1 MTVWSCREIGVSHIP
16 GLSKTKGLN
25 MNNTVVI
32 ASAVL
37 LSFAPTSIDRVN
49 SGVAVGPSAT
59 AGDRDSVA
67 IGHRA
72 KTKGFPK
79 VSGETAAETIAVG
92 ADARAEGW
100 RCSAV
105 GARARAGVVSA
116 TALGRGTLA
125 WGPHMIAIGR
135 GALMEQVEASHDL
148 NVSNACGISGDSLW
162 LGGRLAHKMIDP
174 TGDSYIHEKLDGG
187 DGKSRWDVSTSPP
200 QTYTI
205 HGMDAYD
212 ARFDQNPQRFQQELF
227 DENVPATWTH
237 REEKDVAGGSL
248 HIAAGRGTGTAEGGA
263 IEFQTAPAGTVS
275 QNRKNVLKTA
285 VKIDT
290 NYAAQNA
297 TPMLLWDNQA
307 LTLKRVMVGP
317 PDSGGPGFRALVITN

>member
-1 MTVWSCREIGVSHIP
+1 MKTAVVSA
-16 GLSKTKGLN
+16 L
-25 MNNTVVI
+25 V
-32 ASAVL
+32 VL
-37 LSFAPTSIDRVN
+37 LLCAAAAVKRVERN
-49 SGVAVGPSAT
+49 
-59 AGDRDSVA
+59 VA
-67 IGHRA
+67 IGSKATVANGDGVAIGNRA
-72 KTKGFPK
+72 EAKGFPG
-79 VSGETAAETIAVG
+79 VSGETAEETIAIG
-92 ADARAEGW
+92 GDAKAEGW

-135 GALMEQVEASHDL
+135 GALMERVKESRDL

-162 LGGRLAHKMIDP
+162 LGGRMAHKMIDR
-174 TGDSYIHEKLDGG
+174 TGDSYIHEKQDGG

-212 ARFDQNPQRFQQELF
+212 ARFDQDPERFQREVY
-227 DENVPATWTH
+227 DENAPASWKH

-248 HIAAGRGTGTAEGGA
+248 HIAAGRGTGTADGGA

-275 QNRKNVLKTA
+275 QNRKNALKTA
-285 VKIDT
+285 VKFDT
-290 NYAAQNA
+290 NYAAENA

-307 LTLKRVMVGP
+307 KTLKRVMVGP
-317 PDSGGPGFRALVITN
+317 PDSGGPGFRALVIAN